1 MALQKA
7 STETDH
13 FAYIVANRE
22 HDSPAKTIIGPLRF
36 DACGGLVGRIFALIL
51 HFDESARDQVAH
63 VVAPSACP
71 TTECVP
77 LFRRVAELPAVRDL
91 HRNPSEPQIF
101 SRRFA
106 HFSFDKIFVKPLRSL
121 SMQLQQT
128 LAQFSLPLFIVRRAP
143 ARFLDNGNPSAR
155 GEFAHCRWE
164 ISVLIIHHKPEDAP
178 ACSAAEAM
186 KRLPAWTYCERRRFL
201 LMKGTERLEI
211 GSRAFQRK
219 I

>member
-1 MALQKA
+1 M
-7 STETDH
+7 
-13 FAYIVANRE
+13 RR
-22 HDSPAKTIIGPLRF
+22 PLRTYRPLRPSRV
-36 DACGGLVGRIFALIL
+36 AIVL
-51 HFDESARDQVAH
+51 HFDESARDEVAH
-63 VVAPSACP
+63 IIAPSARP
-71 TTECVP
+71 ATECIP
-77 LFRRVAELPAVRDL
+77 LIRGVTELPTLRDL
-91 HRNPSEPQIF
+91 HRNRPRPQIF

-143 ARFLDNGNPSAR
+143 ARFLDYSNPSAR

-201 LMKGTERLEI
+201 LMKGAERLKI
-211 GSRAFQRK
+211 GSRAFQGK